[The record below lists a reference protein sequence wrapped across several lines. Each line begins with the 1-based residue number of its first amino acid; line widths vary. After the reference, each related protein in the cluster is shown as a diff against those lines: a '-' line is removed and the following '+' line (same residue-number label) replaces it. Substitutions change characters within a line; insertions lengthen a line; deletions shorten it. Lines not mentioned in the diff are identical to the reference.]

1 MSNPQNNNGK
11 RNVRTLSRAVDNMAL
26 LTLLVCLIFSIYS
39 FWDSHQVNEAADSK
53 KYATFKPITEEG
65 KKSFAELQA
74 MNSDVMGW
82 LTIYGTS
89 IDYPLV
95 KAQDD
100 NFTYLSKNAE
110 GEWEGSGSIY
120 VDYRNGS
127 HFEDFNTIIH
137 GHHMVNHKM
146 FGDLDLFVKADY
158 FNEHRYANLY
168 FDGANHGLEIFASMT
183 IDAYHTVASTPKI
196 TEQKAQQ
203 ELLNSIMNDAVHK
216 RDIGVTTND
225 HIIIMTTCNLSET
238 NGRYTLV
245 AKLLDHEVA
254 NPFPEEEE
262 ETRTGVGS
270 LNVFSIVD
278 RFAQLSIWQWI
289 LLLII
294 LICILWLLY
303 KAERR
308 RLLNKKLRKLE
319 KEKAAKEAAN
329 NEAKD

>member
-1 MSNPQNNNGK
+1 MSLPQNDNGK
-11 RNVRTLSRAVDNMAL
+11 RIVRTLSRAVDNMAL

-39 FWDSHQVNEAADSK
+39 FWDTHQVNEAADSK
-53 KYATFKPITEEG
+53 KYATFKPETEEG

-95 KAQDD
+95 KAQND

-137 GHHMVNHKM
+137 GHHMAEHKM
-146 FGDLDLFVKADY
+146 FGDLDLFVKQNY
-158 FNEHRYANLY
+158 FNEHQYANLY
-168 FDGANHGLEIFASMT
+168 FDGANHGLEIFAILT
-183 IDAYHTVASTPKI
+183 IDAYHPIASSPNI
-196 TEQKAQQ
+196 QDPKAQQ
-203 ELLNSIMNDAVHK
+203 DLLNSILNEAAQK

-225 HIIIMTTCNLSET
+225 HIIVMTTCNLTET

-262 ETRTGVGS
+262 TRTGIGS

-278 RFAQLSIWQWI
+278 RFAQLTIWQWI

-294 LICILWLLY
+294 LICVIWLLY
-303 KAERR
+303 KAEGR
-308 RLLNKKLRKLE
+308 RLLRKKERKL
-319 KEKAAKEAAN
+319 AKEA
-329 NEAKD
+329 EKIEIAKD

>member
-1 MSNPQNNNGK
+1 MSLPQNDNGK
-11 RNVRTLSRAVDNMAL
+11 RIVRTLSRAVDNMAL

-39 FWDSHQVNEAADSK
+39 FWDTHQVNEAADRK
-53 KYATFKPITEEG
+53 KYQTFKPITEEG

-95 KAQDD
+95 KAQKD

-137 GHHMVNHKM
+137 GHHMAEHKM

-183 IDAYHTVASTPKI
+183 IDAYHPVASSPNIQDPST
-196 TEQKAQQ
+196 QQ
-203 ELLNSIMNDAVHK
+203 ELLTSILNEAAQK
-216 RDIGVTTND
+216 RDIGVTKND

-245 AKLLDHEVA
+245 AKLLDHEVV

-262 ETRTGVGS
+262 ETRTGTGS
-270 LNVFSIVD
+270 LNVFIIVD
-278 RFAQLSIWQWI
+278 RFAQLTIWQWI

-294 LICILWLLY
+294 LICIIWLLY
-303 KAERR
+303 KAERK
-308 RLLNKKLRKLE
+308 RLLRKKERKLAKE
-319 KEKAAKEAAN
+319 SEKAEPT
-329 NEAKD
+329 KD

>member
-1 MSNPQNNNGK
+1 MSNPRNDNGK
-11 RNVRTLSRAVDNMAL
+11 RIVRTLGRAVDNMAL
-26 LTLLVCLIFSIYS
+26 LTLLVCLVFSIYS
-39 FWDSHQVNEAADSK
+39 FWDTLQVNEAADSK
-53 KYATFKPITEEG
+53 KYQTFKPTTEEG

-95 KAQDD
+95 KAQND

-110 GEWEGSGSIY
+110 GEWESSGSIY
-120 VDYRNGS
+120 VDYRNDA
-127 HFEDFNTIIH
+127 HFQDFNTIIH
-137 GHHMVNHKM
+137 GHHMAEHKM

-168 FDGANHGLEIFASMT
+168 FDGANHGLEIFAVMT
-183 IDAYHTVASTPKI
+183 IDAYHPVASSPNI
-196 TEQKAQQ
+196 QDPAPQQ
-203 ELLNSIMNDAVHK
+203 ELLTSILNEAAQK

-254 NPFPEEEE
+254 NPFPEEEK

-308 RLLNKKLRKLE
+308 RLLKKKLRKLE
-319 KEKAAKEAAN
+319 KEKAAEEATN
-329 NEAKD
+329 TEAKD